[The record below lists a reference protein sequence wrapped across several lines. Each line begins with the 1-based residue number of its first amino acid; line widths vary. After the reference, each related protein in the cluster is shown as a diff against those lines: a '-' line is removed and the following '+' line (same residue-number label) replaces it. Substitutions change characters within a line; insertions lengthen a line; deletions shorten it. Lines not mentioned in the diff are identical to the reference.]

1 MATEQERAVIRRI
14 MKPIESPCVVELG
27 ARTGE
32 DEPWIRGCCSEDPCY
47 ILVEPDMINA
57 QKILDERRGIGVL
70 ANRRLILGA
79 VGAHDGE
86 VQFHVSWNPDDGSR
100 TSGSIRRP
108 TGHLEYYPK
117 TVFTGVNTVPC
128 WTLDTIYKKEWL
140 TKIDLLWTDIQGA
153 ERDMIWG
160 GRGALAHTRYLMME
174 VEAGELYEGQALRDE
189 LISML
194 PGWQIF
200 ADMGQNMLFSNPN
213 MTEGRL

>member
-14 MKPIESPCVVELG
+14 MQPIISPCVVELG

-32 DEPWIRGCCSEDPCY
+32 DEPWIRGCCEEDPCY
-47 ILVEPDMINA
+47 IMVEPDLPNA
-57 QKILDERRGIGVL
+57 QKILDHPRGL
-70 ANRRLILGA
+70 DRNRRLILGA
-79 VGAHDGE
+79 VAEHDGNTR
-86 VQFHVSWNPDDGSR
+86 FYVSENPDDGSR

-108 TGHLEYYPK
+108 TGHLEYYPS

-153 ERDMIWG
+153 ERDMIAG
-160 GRGALAHTRYLMME
+160 GRGALQHTRYLMME

-189 LISML
+189 LIAML

-200 ADMGQNMLFSNPN
+200 ADMGQNMLFFNPN